1 MAACGALQGLAACLE
16 EFDPGV
22 KEEAA
27 WTLGYVACHTPALAQ
42 QARPAPPCAPHA
54 AAGAHGPASRAPKTS
69 KRGVLHAA
77 VLIVTQRDS
86 RDSSASQT

>member
-1 MAACGALQGLAACLE
+1 MAGCGALRGLAACLE

-42 QARPAPPCAPHA
+42 QARSACRGRIGNCSGFRKGLGCAC
-54 AAGAHGPASRAPKTS
+54 
-69 KRGVLHAA
+69 
-77 VLIVTQRDS
+77 
-86 RDSSASQT
+86 